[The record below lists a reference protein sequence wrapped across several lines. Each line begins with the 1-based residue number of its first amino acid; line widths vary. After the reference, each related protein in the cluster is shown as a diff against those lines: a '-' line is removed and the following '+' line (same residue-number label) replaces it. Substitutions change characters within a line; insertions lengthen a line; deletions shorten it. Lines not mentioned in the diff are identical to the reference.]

1 MLHDS
6 SVNNL
11 VIQQLIERSKHKH
24 KSVSRF
30 LEKELSSVSSGVAK
44 RIVAECGWDDDE
56 FEPEGLTGKD
66 ITKLVQVLR
75 TVQMFKAPDGSCLS
89 PLGEYN
95 LNLGIRKVL
104 EPEYVATARDRPC
117 AYEGHPFLVEAGVSL
132 GGKDVKEGISVVRFG
147 TYCYFKLLFGF

>member
-1 MLHDS
+1 M
-6 SVNNL
+6 
-11 VIQQLIERSKHKH
+11 
-24 KSVSRF
+24 
-30 LEKELSSVSSGVAK
+30 SSVSSGVAK